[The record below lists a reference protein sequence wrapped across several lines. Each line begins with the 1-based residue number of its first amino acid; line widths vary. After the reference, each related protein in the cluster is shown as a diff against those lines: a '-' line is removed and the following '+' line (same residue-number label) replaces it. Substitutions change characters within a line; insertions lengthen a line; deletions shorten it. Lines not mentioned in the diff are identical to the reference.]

1 MVRKGFAVDGEAN
14 KGQTGNGSN
23 RAGPDD
29 SLKRNALRGFT
40 KFAVLIFL
48 FIAVMLIRIFIVDVV
63 TVSGD
68 SMVPSFVDGD
78 ILLLNKRDSLIARYD
93 VVVVRQK
100 HQKIIKR
107 VIGLPGETISIVDG
121 DVFVDGIALEGE
133 YAFITADG
141 GVASTPYTLGDDEY
155 FLMGDNRSGSADSRM
170 YGAFDDDSIKGVVT
184 YRLFPLD
191 ITGAIPHGKK

>member
-48 FIAVMLIRIFIVDVV
+48 FIAVQ
-63 TVSGD
+63 
-68 SMVPSFVDGD
+68 
-78 ILLLNKRDSLIARYD
+78 ILCFAGLAVCLQAINLQAITAIGKSRTAFGWTL
-93 VVVVRQK
+93 
-100 HQKIIKR
+100 IKR